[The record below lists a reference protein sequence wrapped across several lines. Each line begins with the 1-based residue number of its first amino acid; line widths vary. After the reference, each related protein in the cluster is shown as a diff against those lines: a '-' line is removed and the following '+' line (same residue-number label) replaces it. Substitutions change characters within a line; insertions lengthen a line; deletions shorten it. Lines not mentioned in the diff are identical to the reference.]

1 MRRDRQREAK
11 QRAKEAQAAQS
22 VALADARWDRQAVV
36 AIFAAVV
43 VAYSSVF
50 GAGFTNWDDDRFI
63 ADNPLFQGSIGDY
76 VWAALTRVQFQA
88 YHPLHLLSYLPD
100 RLLWPHSPAGFHAL
114 SVGLFALAL
123 TLGYFLVRRMVGV
136 VPALVGILF
145 VGLHPLAVE
154 SVAWIVGRKDVLALL
169 LLFATLLA
177 ADRETP
183 TRRRAVLACGLAVLA
198 CLAKTSA
205 VIIPIVLVGGVCLVG
220 AGRARGAPRR
230 CLPFALIA
238 IAFALPVPFIW
249 THNQMIPAA
258 RPLPVVL
265 DVLGTLGVYAA
276 RVVVPVALSPVYP
289 AVISGEVMVGLALG
303 GLLLVVVASWR
314 RMPAAAKF
322 ASVAFVGALLPVA
335 NITPVYFR
343 FADRYV
349 LLALGTLAWPVAKLL
364 TWQPGRKALIAIGT
378 LVLGVELWATM
389 QLAPVWHDS
398 LTLWQHAAAAQPK
411 AIYAQLKLGET
422 YREQKLFREAA
433 ACYVRAGDIEPHSTK
448 GPAGLLRTVGERE
461 EAEGRI
467 PKGTADAWES
477 VIAKPGFDAQK
488 MEALIGVLDKSEC
501 RSCMQ
506 AMLWLALRMFPQ
518 PDASLISMA
527 GKEIDRGR
535 KDTAMIYLSEIH
547 DPSTPGLTEV
557 ATHVREPDGRAVA
570 PAAP

>member
-11 QRAKEAQAAQS
+11 QRAKAAQAAQS

-36 AIFAAVV
+36 AILAAVA

-63 ADNPLFQGSIGDY
+63 VDNPLFQGNIGTY

-100 RLLWPHSPAGFHAL
+100 RLLWAHSPAGFHAL
-114 SVGLFALAL
+114 NVALFALAL
-123 TLGYFLVRRMVGV
+123 TLGYFLLRRTVSV
-136 VPALVGILF
+136 VPALMGILF

-169 LLFATLLA
+169 LLFGTLLV

-183 TRRRAVLACGLAVLA
+183 STRSTVFACSLAVLA

-205 VIIPIVLVGGVCLVG
+205 VILPVVLFAWWCFV
-220 AGRARGAPRR
+220 RAVPAREAARR
-230 CLPFALIA
+230 CLPFAMIA

-249 THNQMIPAA
+249 KHNQMIPSA
-258 RPLPVVL
+258 RPLPIVL

-276 RVVVPVALSPVYP
+276 RVVVPVDLSPVYP
-289 AVISGEVMVGLALG
+289 AAISGEVMVGLALG

-314 RMPAAAKF
+314 RMPSAAKF
-322 ASVAFVGALLPVA
+322 ASVAFIGALLPVA

-349 LLALGTLAWPVAKLL
+349 LLALGTLAWPVAELL
-364 TWQPGRKALIAIGT
+364 TWQPGRKALIAVGT
-378 LVLGVELWATM
+378 VVLGVELWATM

-398 LTLWQHAAAAQPK
+398 LSLWQHAAAAQPK

-422 YREQKLFREAA
+422 YREQKLYREAA
-433 ACYVRAGDIEPHSTK
+433 ACYMRAGDIDPHSIK
-448 GPAGLLRTVGERE
+448 GPAGLLRTIGERE
-461 EAEGRI
+461 ESDGRI

-506 AMLWLALRMFPQ
+506 SMLWLALRMFPQ
-518 PDASLISMA
+518 PDASLVSMA
-527 GKEIDRGR
+527 RKEIDRGR
-535 KDTAMIYLSEIH
+535 KDAAMIYLSEIH
-547 DPSTPGLTEV
+547 DPSTPGLAEV
-557 ATHVREPDGRAVA
+557 AALVREPTARTTA